1 MTAFE
6 AGDLVDVPFPF
17 IDTGTTKLRPALVLS
32 TSEFQRKTGACV
44 LSMVTSAERS
54 RWENDLTID
63 SWSQAGLKKP
73 SIIRWKIFTLDES
86 LITGLRGRLAGEDLN
101 RVRQALGEVFSG
113 WAFGHGVQDQ

>member
-86 LITGLRGRLAGEDLN
+86 LITGPRGRLAAEDLK
-101 RVRQALGEVFSG
+101 RVRQAMGEVFSG
-113 WAFGHGVQDQ
+113 WALDHSGPDQ